1 MNAAPANKKVRIQ
14 DVRSE
19 LTSSAR
25 SDDEPL
31 NDSTQPA
38 SEPRVFYRD
47 TKPCDVPASLDHL
60 RGPSVG
66 VMTLPINVYWGPWSM
81 VDLGIQ
87 SDVVKA
93 YQATIR
99 EGRLVDQVALLNHD
113 FLVKIW
119 PQVLLPARVRKLWES
134 RFPELTGRS

>member
-14 DVRSE
+14 DIKSE
-19 LTSSAR
+19 LTTSAR

-31 NDSTQPA
+31 NDSTQPG

-47 TKPCDVPASLDHL
+47 TKPYDVPAFLDHL

-66 VMTLPINVYWGPWSM
+66 VMRLPINVYWGPWAT

-87 SDVVKA
+87 SDVIKA

-99 EGRLVDQVALLNHD
+99 EGRVVDQVALLNRD
-113 FLVKIW
+113 LLVKIW
-119 PQVLLPARVRKLWES
+119 PELMLPARVRNLWES
-134 RFPELTGRS
+134 RFPELTVRP